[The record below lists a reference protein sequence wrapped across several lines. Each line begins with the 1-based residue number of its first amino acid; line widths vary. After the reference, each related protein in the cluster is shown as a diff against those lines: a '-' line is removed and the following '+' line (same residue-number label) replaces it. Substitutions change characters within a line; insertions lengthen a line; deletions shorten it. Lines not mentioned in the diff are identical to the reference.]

1 MKELRVRIRMHRM
14 RRTCMHRTRMHVV
27 CIEGAVTTNMI
38 NRCNELCPTLNTYL
52 IKPYNLNN
60 RELYI
65 GNEMTWWVNMCFL
78 HLTRLA
84 CAHFVTLQKNTY
96 IVKINMR
103 PLLYKHC
110 HSQTQMSCIVLMWYI
125 DSFAKDGLENIKWIY
140 YLIGKFPPF
149 SIFHEWESFRWLR
162 NNQILPSKIRII
174 VIVLY
179 ITNSHLHILL
189 PS

>member
-1 MKELRVRIRMHRM
+1 
-14 RRTCMHRTRMHVV
+14 
-27 CIEGAVTTNMI
+27 
-38 NRCNELCPTLNTYL
+38 
-52 IKPYNLNN
+52 
-60 RELYI
+60 
-65 GNEMTWWVNMCFL
+65 MTWWVNMCFL

-149 SIFHEWESFRWLR
+149 SIFHFPWMRIVSLTPKQSDFSFQNTDNCNSVIYHELPSPHSFAIIMITFSKFEKWES
-162 NNQILPSKIRII
+162 PSYWIKA
-174 VIVLY
+174 
-179 ITNSHLHILL
+179 
-189 PS
+189 